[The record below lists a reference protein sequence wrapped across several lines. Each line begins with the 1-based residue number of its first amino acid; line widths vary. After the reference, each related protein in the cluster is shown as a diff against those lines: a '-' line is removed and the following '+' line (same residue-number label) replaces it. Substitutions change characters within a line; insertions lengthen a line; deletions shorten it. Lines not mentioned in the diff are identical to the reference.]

1 MLELTRGPAPC
12 PEVHRSRCKRVF
24 PACVNP
30 GLHLVE
36 WTRYIVDLSYF
47 VAAHTVHSSSCR
59 LQLASQ
65 LISLTSS
72 VIKMIQPMGNFLN
85 CAMLIIGQTS
95 RAKIKFKNTI
105 NRLIETFYDIPQT
118 CQSGLRSDYWLAP
131 YAQKFAKHMNRHSRA
146 DSRTCPLARTTP

>member
-1 MLELTRGPAPC
+1 MFPTCVSPNLRLVQWTRC
-12 PEVHRSRCKRVF
+12 
-24 PACVNP
+24 
-30 GLHLVE
+30 LVE
-36 WTRYIVDLSYF
+36 PSYF
-47 VAAHTVHSSSCR
+47 LAAATVHSSGSR
-59 LQLASQ
+59 LQLSSQ
-65 LISLTSS
+65 LVSSSTS